1 MRRCRS
7 KAQCW
12 KNGYIVT
19 PSRSYA
25 GADSPVP
32 RDVTAI
38 LRPRTVAVIGASA
51 TRSAQGNH
59 VIGNLLRARFSGRI
73 IPIHTTATQINNLPA
88 VGSIAALPADVDV
101 AVVAIPAASV
111 ATCLAELEQAGVRS
125 AVVFSN
131 GFTPAQEQDFRRISD
146 ASAMTIHGPN
156 CMGLID
162 LHEAMPLYP
171 ATITAKAR
179 PGNVALI
186 AQSGSA
192 AISVMN
198 SSCFGISSVV
208 TVGSEFQVTAPDY
221 LRFFATD
228 DRTVVIGVVLE
239 SIRHPEEFADAVAQ
253 IYAAH
258 KSLAVLKVGRSEM
271 GNRAVQAHT
280 GAMISRSEAYA
291 RFFARCHVPAA
302 SDYDELIATLECLST
317 TPRTAR
323 GNRIGIV
330 GISGG
335 ETALACDI
343 ATDLGI
349 PLARFGPETRAR
361 ITATLPGATG
371 SNPLDLGATVNHT
384 PDQDRPAIS
393 AILEDPN
400 VDALVFVQDAQ
411 ATLTQTMLNNYT
423 PNILEYGKHA
433 GRTEKPVVLIS
444 PSAENTHP
452 HIHEMLANDGV
463 PVLRGL
469 RSGLIALRNLGIAGR
484 RSLTKNQPER
494 ARVPRAAAGEIRAEL
509 VGLTG
514 PVPADLTRKIVSTYD
529 IPIVRSAIVKDIET
543 ALVEAADIGYPLV
556 VKIAS
561 PDIAHRSNIGGVELG
576 IADAAALREALA
588 RIGACV
594 AAASPQA
601 RISGFELQE
610 YLVDHIEAMVGF
622 VAAPPFGSLL
632 TVGTGG
638 TMVELQSDR
647 CVDLCPLTSERAAE
661 MIAATR
667 LGAALSGYRNLIP
680 NTDITPLARLTANL
694 SELAADMS
702 GHLAECDLNPVLVRK
717 GTGEVRVVDALL
729 VATC

>member
-1 MRRCRS
+1 M
-7 KAQCW
+7 
-12 KNGYIVT
+12 
-19 PSRSYA
+19 
-25 GADSPVP
+25 P

-38 LRPRTVAVIGASA
+38 MRPRTVAVIGASA
-51 TRSAQGNH
+51 TRTAQGNH
-59 VIGNLLRARFSGRI
+59 VIGNLLRAGFAGRI
-73 IPIHTTATQINNLPA
+73 IPVHTTATLVNNLPA
-88 VGSIAALPADVDV
+88 VNSIAALPADVDV
-101 AVVAIPAASV
+101 AVVAIPAAGV

-131 GFTPAQEQDFRRISD
+131 GFTPTQEQDFRHISD

-171 ATITAKAR
+171 ATITAKVR

-198 SSCFGISSVV
+198 SACFGISSVV

-228 DRTVVIGVVLE
+228 DRTAVIGVVLE
-239 SIRHPEEFADAVAQ
+239 SIQRPAEFADAVAQ
-253 IYAAH
+253 IYAAR
-258 KSLAVLKVGRSEM
+258 KSLAVLKVGRSEL

-280 GAMISRSEAYA
+280 GAMISRSEAYT
-291 RFFARCHVPAA
+291 RFFARHHVPAA
-302 SDYDELIATLECLST
+302 SDYDELIATLECLNT
-317 TPRTAR
+317 TPRTAS

-335 ETALACDI
+335 ETALACDT
-343 ATDLGI
+343 ATDLGV
-349 PLARFGPETRAR
+349 PLAKFGPDTRAR
-361 ITATLPGATG
+361 IIATLPGASG

-393 AILEDPN
+393 AILEDTE

-411 ATLTQTMLNNYT
+411 DSLTPTMLNNYT

-433 GRTEKPVVLIS
+433 ARTEKPVVLIS

-452 HIHEMLANDGV
+452 QIHAMLADDGV

-469 RSGLIALRNLGIAGR
+469 RPGFVALRNLGIVGGR
-484 RSLTKNQPER
+484 RLGRKQREQ
-494 ARVPRAAAGEIRAEL
+494 AHMPRAAADEIRSAL
-509 VGLTG
+509 LGLSG
-514 PVPADLTRKIVSTYD
+514 PLPASLTRKIVAAYD
-529 IPIVRSAIVKDIET
+529 IPVVRSAIVEDVET
-543 ALVEAADIGYPLV
+543 ALVEATDIGYPLV

-561 PDIAHRSNIGGVELG
+561 PDIAHRSDIGGVELG
-576 IADAAALREALA
+576 VADAAALREALA
-588 RIGACV
+588 RISACV
-594 AAASPQA
+594 TAALPQA
-601 RISGFELQE
+601 RITGFELQE
-610 YLVDHIEAMVGF
+610 YLADHIEAMVGF
-622 VAAPPFGSLL
+622 VGAPPFGSLL

-638 TMVELQSDR
+638 TMVELQGDR

-717 GTGEVRVVDALL
+717 GSGEVRVVDALL
-729 VATC
+729 VATR

>member
-1 MRRCRS
+1 M
-7 KAQCW
+7 
-12 KNGYIVT
+12 
-19 PSRSYA
+19 
-25 GADSPVP
+25 P

-38 LRPRTVAVIGASA
+38 MRPRTVAVIGASA
-51 TRSAQGNH
+51 TRTAQGNH
-59 VIGNLLRARFSGRI
+59 VIGNLLHAGFAGRI
-73 IPIHTTATQINNLPA
+73 IPIHTTATLVNNLPA
-88 VGSIAALPADVDV
+88 VNSIAALPADVDV
-101 AVVAIPAASV
+101 AVVAIPAAGV
-111 ATCLAELEQAGVRS
+111 ATCLAALEQVNVRS

-131 GFTPAQEQDFRRISD
+131 GFTPTEEQDFRRISD

-156 CMGLID
+156 CMGVID

-171 ATITAKAR
+171 ATITAKVR

-228 DRTVVIGVVLE
+228 DRTAVIGVVLE
-239 SIRHPEEFADAVAQ
+239 SIQRPAEFADAVAQ
-253 IYAAH
+253 IYAAG
-258 KSLAVLKVGRSEM
+258 KSLAVLKVGRSEL

-291 RFFARCHVPAA
+291 RFFARHHVPAA

-317 TPRTAR
+317 TPRTAS

-335 ETALACDI
+335 ETALACDT
-343 ATDLGI
+343 ATDLGV
-349 PLARFGPETRAR
+349 PLAKFGPDTRAR
-361 ITATLPGATG
+361 IVATLQGATG

-384 PDQDRPAIS
+384 LDQDRPAIS
-393 AILEDPN
+393 AILEDPE

-411 ATLTQTMLNNYT
+411 ASLTPTMLNNYT

-433 GRTEKPVVLIS
+433 ARTEKPVVLIS

-452 HIHEMLANDGV
+452 RIHEMLADDGV

-469 RSGLIALRNLGIAGR
+469 RSGFVALRNIGIVGR
-484 RSLTKNQPER
+484 RRLGKIRRER
-494 ARVPRAAAGEIRAEL
+494 AHVPRAAAEEIRAEL
-509 VGLTG
+509 VGLSG
-514 PVPADLTRKIVSTYD
+514 PLPVGLARKIVAAYD
-529 IPIVRSAIVKDIET
+529 IPIVRSAIVEDVET
-543 ALVEAADIGYPLV
+543 AVVAAADIGYPLV

-561 PDIAHRSNIGGVELG
+561 PDIAHRSDIGGVELG
-576 IADAAALREALA
+576 VADAAALREALA
-588 RIGACV
+588 RISACV
-594 AAASPQA
+594 AAALPQA
-601 RISGFELQE
+601 WITGFELQE

-622 VAAPPFGSLL
+622 VAAPPFGTLL

-647 CVDLCPLTSERAAE
+647 CVDLCPFTSERAAE

-680 NTDITPLARLTANL
+680 NTDITPLARLAANL
-694 SELAADMS
+694 SELAADLS
-702 GHLAECDLNPVLVRK
+702 GHITECDLNPVLVRK

-729 VATC
+729 VATH